1 MLVDGSYAVLL
12 DEKLL
17 DVGSQVVDPVVVLAV
32 DLPVLRVKAAAGDVV
47 DLEALRAVGDVN
59 PRLELG
65 VRVDAADCALRVL
78 GAGPAALLA
87 SCHDG
92 LLHLPCG
99 GAGHVLLRVQDVLS
113 GEGRAS

>member
-47 DLEALRAVGDVN
+47 DLEAF
-59 PRLELG
+59 
-65 VRVDAADCALRVL
+65 AL
-78 GAGPAALLA
+78 
-87 SCHDG
+87 
-92 LLHLPCG
+92 
-99 GAGHVLLRVQDVLS
+99 
-113 GEGRAS
+113 